1 MTCNSVAETNLV
13 LAEEIVVVPIL
24 TIELLVKLVPTIVTV
39 EPADPSTGENE
50 LIVVATKR
58 TLIVF
63 DFISKSDEKE
73 EILINRNN
81 KLKID

>member
-1 MTCNSVAETNLV
+1 V

-24 TIELLVKLVPTIVTV
+24 TIELLAKLVPKIVTV

-58 TLIVF
+58 TSIGF
-63 DFISKSDEKE
+63 DFISNSDEKE
-73 EILINRNN
+73 GILRIRHN
-81 KLKID
+81 KLRSD

>member
-1 MTCNSVAETNLV
+1 V

-24 TIELLVKLVPTIVTV
+24 TIELLAKLVPKIVTV

-63 DFISKSDEKE
+63 GFISKSDEKE

-81 KLKID
+81 KLKSD